1 MKAAILTLALGAALL
16 PEQSQPFD
24 FQGVAL
30 DSKYADVSGPLKA
43 AQCRELDS
51 KILCKVPDAKV
62 LDSLASLEYHFEN
75 ITPDKKLYKIDVYL
89 LNDDAGS
96 KALSG
101 LSAKWG
107 EPEPDYRRY
116 VWRRGVYKITLIQVV
131 GGAAITY
138 LNRDMKDVVDKKA
151 AVKAASDL

>member
-1 MKAAILTLALGAALL
+1 MKAAILTLALGAAPL

-30 DSKYADVSGPLKA
+30 DSKYVDVSDSLKA
-43 AQCRELDS
+43 AQCRELDAE
-51 KILCKVPDAKV
+51 ILCKVPDANV
-62 LDSLASLEYHFEN
+62 LDSPASLEYHFEN
-75 ITPDKKLYKIDVYL
+75 ITPEKRLYRIEVYL
-89 LNDDAGS
+89 LNDGAGS

-116 VWRRGVYKITLIQVV
+116 IWRRGAHKITLIQVV

-138 LNRDMKDVVDKKA
+138 LNRDTKDVIDKKA